1 MNQPSIVNFN
11 TTLQTIVLSAK
22 IIQQGNWLLKKTK
35 TGRLLL
41 KNEI

>member
-1 MNQPSIVNFN
+1 MNQPSIGNFN